1 MKRLVHLALSFE
13 RDTEYRTN
21 VIYHKYVYE
30 KSKNKQFIYVIS
42 QFSLIKFYLKDM
54 AGNTRLF
61 FINPKKNI
69 RIIKC

>member
-21 VIYHKYVYE
+21 MIYHKYVYE

-42 QFSLIKFYLKDM
+42 QFSLIKCYQKIWRVIL
-54 AGNTRLF
+54 AF
-61 FINPKKNI
+61 FLLTKNKI
-69 RIIKC
+69 